1 MPLPRGTHVSAPSLR
16 SYLFVWIALLVLLAI
31 TCGSAFLP
39 LGRFNVV
46 INFGVAVA
54 KALLV
59 ILVFMHLRSATT
71 MVRIVALIG
80 LFMLAILVVLSL
92 TDFAVRSL

>member
-1 MPLPRGTHVSAPSLR
+1 MSTPSLR
-16 SYLFVWIALLVLLAI
+16 GYVFVWIALLTLLAI

-80 LFMLAILVVLSL
+80 IFMLAILVVLSL
-92 TDFAVRSL
+92 TDFTVRGV

>member
-1 MPLPRGTHVSAPSLR
+1 MPSIR
-16 SYLFVWIALLVLLAI
+16 SYVFVWIALLALLAI

-39 LGRFNVV
+39 LGRFNIV

-71 MVRIVALIG
+71 MVRIVAIIG
-80 LFMLAILVVLSL
+80 IFMLGILVVLSL
-92 TDFAVRSL
+92 TDFTVRGV